1 MHART
6 KCHLLVNLGIAS
18 LLLGILHS
26 FNKYLEGLRMPGTL
40 LDHGDT
46 AVAKTASVFVELAM

>member
-26 FNKYLEGLRMPGTL
+26 TNIWKVSCMPGTL

-46 AVAKTASVFVELAM
+46 VVAKTASVFVELAM